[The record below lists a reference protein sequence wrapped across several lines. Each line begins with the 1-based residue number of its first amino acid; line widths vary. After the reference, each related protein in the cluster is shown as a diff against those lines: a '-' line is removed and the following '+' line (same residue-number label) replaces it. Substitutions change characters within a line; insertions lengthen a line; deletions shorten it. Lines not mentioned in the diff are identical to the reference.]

1 MILCLDAGNTQ
12 IFGGVF
18 VGPELKLRFRKSS
31 TQSFSSDEFGI
42 FLKTLLRENELEPK
56 KVQAIAICS
65 VVPNIVYSLR
75 SACRKYFGIEP
86 FFLQAGV
93 KTGLR
98 IGYHNPTEVGA
109 DRIANA
115 MGAKQL
121 YPGQNLIIVDLGT
134 ATTFCAIRGGKD
146 YLGGTIIPGIRI
158 SMEALEERTAKLPRV
173 EITRR
178 EKALGRNTLESIQS
192 GLFYGHLGA
201 MKEIIAKLKVEA
213 FENETVK
220 VIGTGGFSHLF
231 EKEGVF
237 DLVASDLVLEG
248 LKIAFE
254 MNQKERSCHDDLHAE
269 M

>member
-1 MILCLDAGNTQ
+1 MILCLDVGNTQ
-12 IFGGVF
+12 IFGGIF
-18 VGPELKLRFRKSS
+18 IESELKLRFRKSS

-42 FLKTLLRENELEPK
+42 FFRNVLRENDLDPQ
-56 KVQAIAICS
+56 KVQAISICS

-75 SACRKYFGIEP
+75 SACRKYFDIEP

-93 KTGLR
+93 RTGLR
-98 IGYHNPTEVGA
+98 IGYHNPTEVGT

-115 MGAKQL
+115 MGANQF
-121 YPGQNLIIVDLGT
+121 YPEQNLIIVDLGT
-134 ATTFCAIRGGKD
+134 ATTFCAIRSGKD

-173 EITRR
+173 EIIRR
-178 EKALGRNTLESIQS
+178 EKALGKNTLESIQS

-201 MKEIIAKLKVEA
+201 MKEIILRLKSEA
-213 FENETVK
+213 FPNEKVK
-220 VIGTGGFSHLF
+220 VIGTGGFSQLF

-237 DLVASDLVLEG
+237 DLVASDLVLWG
-248 LKIAFE
+248 LKVALE
-254 MNQKERSCHDDLHAE
+254 LNQKERISHVDLDAE